1 MAGGLFRQEALDA
14 HSRIGKLQN
23 TMHVTNGLTR
33 GALLALIVLLGG
45 AVVWSRFVQVPVRVN
60 GTGVLVDTS
69 GELLKPVRSVMDG
82 IVETILV
89 NEGDHVT
96 AGQVVAR
103 VRLPDRINA
112 LQKAE
117 RDMASLEQKARE
129 TEALQIFERETEEKT
144 RAERRNAL
152 VDRIANMETRL
163 AWQRDLERDQVKLM
177 ELGSTTRNRV
187 FETRVQTQQIA
198 DQLASAKSD
207 LLAMKMEPFATD
219 SKIERERMMIKFQ
232 IQQLQSEMAAL
243 RSELERGSV
252 LKSTVSGTV
261 AELSAERNGLVTA
274 GQPVLSIIPEDFSGK
289 LEALTYVSMADGKLV
304 QIGDEVLI
312 RPASLPVREQGRV
325 RGTVMEV
332 SEAPITE
339 RALTRILGNASLVQQ
354 VTGTGAPFA
363 VRIALHRDPETPSSY
378 VWTSGEGPELRMT
391 PGTPVSSRITVERET
406 LLSLAM
412 PALRR
417 LLGSSD

>member
-1 MAGGLFRQEALDA
+1 MAGGLFRQEALDE

-33 GALLALIVLLGG
+33 GALLALVVLLGG

-163 AWQRDLERDQVKLM
+163 SWQRDLERDQVKLM

-198 DQLASAKSD
+198 DQLASSKSD
-207 LLAMKMEPFATD
+207 LLSMKMEPFATD

-232 IQQLQSEMAAL
+232 IQQLQS
-243 RSELERGSV
+243 
-252 LKSTVSGTV
+252 
-261 AELSAERNGLVTA
+261 
-274 GQPVLSIIPEDFSGK
+274 
-289 LEALTYVSMADGKLV
+289 
-304 QIGDEVLI
+304 
-312 RPASLPVREQGRV
+312 
-325 RGTVMEV
+325 
-332 SEAPITE
+332 
-339 RALTRILGNASLVQQ
+339 
-354 VTGTGAPFA
+354 
-363 VRIALHRDPETPSSY
+363 
-378 VWTSGEGPELRMT
+378 
-391 PGTPVSSRITVERET
+391 
-406 LLSLAM
+406 
-412 PALRR
+412 
-417 LLGSSD
+417 